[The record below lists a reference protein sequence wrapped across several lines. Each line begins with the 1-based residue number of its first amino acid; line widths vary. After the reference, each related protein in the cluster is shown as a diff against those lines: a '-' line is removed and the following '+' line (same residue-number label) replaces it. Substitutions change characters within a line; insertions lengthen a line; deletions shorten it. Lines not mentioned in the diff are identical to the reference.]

1 MRHMSF
7 EKVLLHCFNSNQPKA
22 LAMPATRHI
31 WIGLFW
37 FAAAFPVRAEPIHIV
52 AFGDSNTAGFRV
64 LNKNAYPA
72 QLEAALR
79 AKGYD
84 VLVLN
89 SGVSGETSSMGLSR
103 FNRSIPKNT
112 NVAIVYFG
120 RNDLRWG
127 VEPRKFR
134 ANIDAILKRMRER
147 GIRVLLVG
155 LRTFD
160 LSDIAAE
167 NGALYYPDFFEGVAK
182 DGEKNPKYT
191 LILDPI
197 QHLNTAGYGVV
208 VQHLLPYVEALLQ
221 PEPPQIP
228 PPQALPQAP
237 PVQVVPPRTV
247 TR

>member
-1 MRHMSF
+1 
-7 EKVLLHCFNSNQPKA
+7 
-22 LAMPATRHI
+22 MPATRLI
-31 WIGLFW
+31 WIGLISL
-37 FAAAFPVRAEPIHIV
+37 AAAVPARTEPIHIV
-52 AFGDSNTAGFRV
+52 AFGDSNTAGFR
-64 LNKNAYPA
+64 LLSKHAYPA

-84 VLVLN
+84 VQVLN

-103 FNRSIPKNT
+103 FDRAIPRNAH
-112 NVAIVYFG
+112 VAIVYFG

-127 VEPRKFR
+127 IEPKKFR
-134 ANIDAILKRMRER
+134 ANIDAILKRMKER
-147 GIRVLLVG
+147 NIRVLLIG

-182 DGEKNPKYT
+182 DGEKNPQYT

-208 VQHLLPYVEALLQ
+208 VQHLLPYVETLLQ

-228 PPQALPQAP
+228 LPQISLPQAP
-237 PVQVVPPRTV
+237 PVQVVSPRAV

>member
-1 MRHMSF
+1 MPGTGHFKSSFMRHMSF
-7 EKVLLHCFNSNQPKA
+7 EKVLLQCFNSNQPKT
-22 LAMPATRHI
+22 LAMNATRLI
-31 WIGLFW
+31 WIGFILL
-37 FAAAFPVRAEPIHIV
+37 AAALPARAEPIRIV

-64 LNKNAYPA
+64 LHKNAYPA

-84 VLVLN
+84 VQVLN
-89 SGVSGETSSMGLSR
+89 SGVSGETSSMGLAR
-103 FNRSIPKNT
+103 FDRSIPKNT
-112 NVAIVYFG
+112 NAAIVYFG

-127 VEPRKFR
+127 IEPKKFR
-134 ANIDAILKRMRER
+134 ANIDAILKRMHER

-197 QHLNTAGYGVV
+197 QHLNTAGYAVV

-228 PPQALPQAP
+228 LPQIS
-237 PVQVVPPRTV
+237 
-247 TR
+247 